1 MTATPRD
8 ELAGT
13 SPCSGHRRDID
24 GDVEVL
30 AIELSQAE
38 TCEQRAQLQERIV
51 LLALPLADAIARR
64 YAGRG
69 IDTDDLLQVA
79 RTALVKAIHR
89 YRPGTGAGFAAF
101 ATPTISGELKRCF
114 RDQGWSVRPPRRVQ
128 ELRSHLVMEEERMRR
143 VLSRQPRDDELA
155 AVLGVTVHDIAE
167 VRLCSAGYRAAS
179 LDAITSSGSCLAD
192 HVLVSP
198 CPTEAINQLDAL
210 GWAVARLSERQR
222 TILRL
227 RFIEERTQAQIG
239 EQLGMSQMQ
248 VSRLLR
254 RIVEQLRRDLAD
266 DVDVHRRAPN
276 AAPRTATSAPVAR
289 AVSSHGMDERSGA
302 GRPTPSSCGDRQLDA
317 G

>member
-1 MTATPRD
+1 MTATPFD
-8 ELAGT
+8 ASANT
-13 SPCSGHRRDID
+13 SARSDRWRDID
-24 GDVEVL
+24 SDVEDL
-30 AIELSQAE
+30 AIALSHAKQRD
-38 TCEQRAQLQERIV
+38 QRAELQERIV
-51 LLALPLADAIARR
+51 ILALPLADAIARR

-79 RTALVKAIHR
+79 RTALVKAVHR

-101 ATPTISGELKRCF
+101 ATPTISGELKRWF

-128 ELRSHLVMEEERMRR
+128 ELRSRLVMEEERMRR
-143 VLSRQPRDDELA
+143 VLSRQPREDELA

-179 LDAITSSGSCLAD
+179 LDAVTSSGTCLAD

-198 CPTEAINQLDAL
+198 CRTEAINQLDAL
-210 GWAVARLSERQR
+210 GWAVARLSEQQR
-222 TILRL
+222 LILRL

-254 RIVEQLRRDLAD
+254 RIVEQLRRDLASD
-266 DVDVHRRAPN
+266 ADVHQRPPN
-276 AAPRTATSAPVAR
+276 TAPRTATSTRVAR
-289 AVSSHGMDERSGA
+289 AVSRHRWDGRSS
-302 GRPTPSSCGDRQLDA
+302 GRGPTPSAYGDQQLDT